1 MARRRLRARAPGW
14 WECAG
19 MVGMRRD
26 GGNARGWANVQ
37 GLPRY
42 ILIAQRAG
50 ASLFYLC
57 YAARRGRPLCL
68 PFFKANA
75 QGWAAAWRLLSAAR
89 RGSSLCLPAQSTP
102 GHASHTVHV
111 LMPQGSRQPFR
122 IHPRPRGA
130 RVHPRPRGTQE
141 RESTY
146 GPAHTT
152 LGLVFAPFFFA
163 RNTRT

>member
-1 MARRRLRARAPGW
+1 
-14 WECAG
+14 
-19 MVGMRRD
+19 MRRD
-26 GGNARGWANVQ
+26 GGNARGWATVQ

-122 IHPRPRGA
+122 IHPRPRGP
-130 RVHPRPRGTQE
+130 RVHPRPRGTQNADLAVAALDQ
-141 RESTY
+141 SQLVPMGWATQ
-146 GPAHTT
+146 GSPLQSGCMDMLGWAH
-152 LGLVFAPFFFA
+152 A
-163 RNTRT
+163 